1 MSRSAEIAQKPY
13 AEWLESV
20 VKSVFDCDP
29 VSIAFQMR
37 DEEGHTFVSWYN
49 TTVDDIAIMVNSM
62 QIEGTLQYLKDN
74 KDELMDIINSDDE
87 DEEDG
92 DDGSQETDAGPNS
105 EG

>member
-20 VKSVFDCDP
+20 VKSVFDCEP

-74 KDELMDIINSDDE
+74 RDELMDIINSDDDE

-92 DDGSQETDAGPNS
+92 DDGSQETDTGPNS
-105 EG
+105 